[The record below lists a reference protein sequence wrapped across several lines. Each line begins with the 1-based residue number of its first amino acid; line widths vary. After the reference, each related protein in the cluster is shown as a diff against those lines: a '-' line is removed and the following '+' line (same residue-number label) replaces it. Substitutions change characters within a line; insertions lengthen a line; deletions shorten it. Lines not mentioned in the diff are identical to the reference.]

1 MSLETGVRIRKIREY
16 RNYTQQHMAE
26 ILGISQNAY
35 SKIES
40 GNTKLS
46 TDRLEDIAK
55 VLDVPYEAI
64 LNSEKQIFNIENNQI
79 DRFYG
84 YIENLQEAN
93 SELIQSI
100 KDQNQL
106 LIEVLKKLSDKL

>member
-1 MSLETGVRIRKIREY
+1 MSLETGIRIRKIREY

-64 LNSEKQIFNIENNQI
+64 LNSDKNIFNVDNSQIEK
-79 DRFYG
+79 F
-84 YIENLQEAN
+84 YIENLHETN
-93 SELIQSI
+93 VELINSI
-100 KDQNQL
+100 KEQNQL